1 MICAF
6 LPNNASAKLSS
17 TNCGDSS
24 DHVGTV
30 CLPACPSSPLASVST
45 CTHMH
50 THMHT
55 THAHTHTHAHTC
67 TQHMHTHIHYTH
79 WHLVGNVL
87 YIGVHRTKYY
97 TELTCDVQNSVECQL
112 LTKYCILCTCLVCVI
127 VLVLFHN
134 LDGALRVFV
143 FPNHNALMQD

>member
-6 LPNNASAKLSS
+6 LPHLPNYLALTVAILLIMEGLSAFL
-17 TNCGDSS
+17 
-24 DHVGTV
+24 HALRLHWQVY
-30 CLPACPSSPLASVST
+30 P
-45 CTHMH
+45 
-50 THMHT
+50 
-55 THAHTHTHAHTC
+55 HAHTCTHTC
-67 TQHMHTHIHYTH
+67 TQHMHTHTHMHTHAHNTCTHTYTYTH

-112 LTKYCILCTCLVCVI
+112 LTKYCILCTCLLCVI